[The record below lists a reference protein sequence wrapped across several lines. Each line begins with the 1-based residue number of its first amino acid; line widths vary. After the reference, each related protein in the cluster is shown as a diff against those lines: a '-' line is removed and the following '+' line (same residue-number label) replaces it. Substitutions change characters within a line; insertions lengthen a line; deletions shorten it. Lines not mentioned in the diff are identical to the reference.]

1 MNHCMRTILLL
12 FLCLT
17 AQMVEAR
24 DLQFY
29 SLGIADGLPSGDIN
43 EIVQDQWGTLWIATQ
58 DGLVSY
64 DGTEFESFYHD
75 SDDPNSLLN
84 SVVQTVF
91 VDSRNRIWAGTNNG
105 LSMLDKDRQKFRN
118 FRATDEDDSLS
129 SPYVWVIEEDQ
140 EGMLWL
146 GMFNGGVQQLNP
158 DTGQFMTWRHDPE
171 NPNSLGSDN
180 IMAMQVDSE
189 NRIWVGTLYG
199 GLAVISADRRQ
210 IKRFSFSDDDPNGL
224 SDLHVISLLE
234 HKERMWIGTPKS
246 LSYFDPSNQ
255 TFVHLVSDFSARKS
269 ASIRDMRIDEKG
281 NFWYVNSTGVWL
293 SSDLKNF
300 QQITARPGVSQSLP
314 SNDLESIF
322 EDREGQ
328 IWLGTDGDGL
338 VRLPP
343 NWDSFTTYRHDPLD
357 PDSLVSN
364 EIRGLTEDGEM
375 IWAGGFVDQL
385 SRINLSTGELT
396 RVALP
401 IGSDPSNARVWS
413 LVRTG
418 NYLWIGKSGQL
429 VRWNLQ
435 TDELLELPLSAPMD
449 SSQLVDLMIDDGRG
463 SVWFHGSGFGLGSVD
478 IESAE
483 LRQFVHVV
491 DDPSTISGS
500 IIQQIERSADGSIWV
515 ATDQGLDQLNPQTGK
530 FTRLLDDDPQMINAF
545 AISQSGVIWAAT
557 TDRLRQFSRNGDT
570 LTLTAEVG
578 KRDGLP
584 ALTYGSVRE
593 DTLGRLWL
601 TSNRGLFRYD
611 PASNTVR
618 QFGTTDGVPGS
629 NFYDRPMMVA
639 DNGVY
644 YAPMS
649 NGLLAFD
656 PTQVNDSPVSPPVMV
671 TRVESGQTQYRKQAG
686 ESWDLLLFEHDQSDL
701 SFEFQPVTL
710 ISPDLYR
717 YRVRMD
723 GLDDDWVEI
732 GSARVRN
739 YANLPHGDYTFR
751 INMTDSS
758 GFWSSQTASVSLR
771 VNPPVWR
778 TPWAYAAYLI
788 VLTGLGI
795 SLIFAF
801 RNRLKRKHELDRATE
816 RRQWAET
823 QRDMVLSLTSMLD
836 ERDILERL
844 LDGAGEV
851 VPSDQMVVTINHSGL
866 PATQVS
872 RGFAKKDLPSF
883 REVRSLMR
891 HFETNREDE
900 PMTLSAMGELGR
912 TICVPISVR
921 DQVLGTVSLIR
932 HKGDV
937 YVERDRMM
945 AGSYARQ
952 AGIAL
957 ENARLF
963 REVRVLAEKAES
975 ANQAKSDFL
984 AKMSHEIR
992 TPMNGV
998 LGMSELLLESK
1009 LDVEQRK
1016 YAQAVLDSGHILLN
1030 IINDILDLSK
1040 IEAGKLELEQIEINL
1055 AQILEE
1061 TIRLFSANASKSSI
1075 TLGYVIDPAVPRH
1088 VIGDPVRIRQVLMNL
1103 VSNALKF
1110 TERGRVRIDL
1120 REGNDGAIRFVV
1132 KDTGIGMDTRVYKQ
1146 LFQPFTQADQSTTR
1160 RYGGTGLGLA
1170 ICKQLVEK
1178 MGGTIE
1184 AVTKE
1189 GHGSLFWFELPLEV
1203 RKDAL
1208 APRLPGLEQLE
1219 DSWILLVT
1227 PSSIA
1232 RDSIAAIARHYQL
1245 AVHVFSDLNDP
1256 ALPSE
1261 APGLMIASPSSVST
1275 ELLDHYQLATR
1286 DPDQWVPVLWVVMPS
1301 DDIIPQSPPGLV
1313 RVGKL
1318 KPPIFESEL
1327 LMCLLELSCI
1337 DTRQQLAS
1345 DRVSIQHVRPLRILV
1360 VEDNAINQTLIM
1372 DVLDSEGHIVD
1383 LVDTAAEFL
1392 DRAQSVEF
1400 DLILMDCDLP
1410 QSDGVTATV
1419 EYRRWETLAIRPR
1432 VPIVA
1437 LTAHVNDTLKRG
1449 CLDSG
1454 MDDFISKPVSKQ
1466 TLTEMIIRLTR
1477 TDQSE

>member
-1 MNHCMRTILLL
+1 MNHLIRTILLV
-12 FLCLT
+12 LCLLVPNV
-17 AQMVEAR
+17 QAR
-24 DLQFY
+24 DLQFF
-29 SLGIADGLPSGDIN
+29 SLGMADGLPSGDIN
-43 EIVQDQWGTLWIATQ
+43 EIVQDDWGTLWIATQ

-64 DGTEFESFYHD
+64 DGTEFHSYYHD
-75 SDDPNSLLN
+75 SDDPKSLLN

-91 VDSRNRIWAGTNNG
+91 VDSRNRIWVGTNNG
-105 LSMLDKDRQKFRN
+105 LSMLDADRRDFIN
-118 FRATDEDDSLS
+118 YRADDTANSLS
-129 SPYVWVIEEDQ
+129 SPYVWVVEEDHD
-140 EGMLWL
+140 GMLWL
-146 GMFNGGVQQLNP
+146 GMFNGGVQRLNP
-158 DTGQFMTWRHDPE
+158 DTGEFTTWRHDP
-171 NPNSLGSDN
+171 NDPNSLGSDN
-180 IMAMQVDSE
+180 IIAIEVDQD
-189 NRIWVGTLYG
+189 NRLWVGTLYG
-199 GLAVISADRRQ
+199 GLAVISADRTQTR
-210 IKRFSFSDDDPNGL
+210 RFSHSEDDPNGL

-234 HKERMWIGTPKS
+234 HDGRLWVGTPKS
-246 LSYFDPSNQ
+246 LSYFDPDSQ
-255 TFVHLVSDFSARKS
+255 TFVHVVSDFSARKS
-269 ASIRDMRIDEKG
+269 ASIRDMRIDRKG
-281 NFWYVNSTGVWL
+281 NFWYVNSTGIWL
-293 SSDLKNF
+293 SSDHRNF

-343 NWDSFTTYRHDPLD
+343 NWDSFTTYRHDPMD
-357 PDSLVSN
+357 PDSLVSD
-364 EIRGLTEDGEM
+364 EIRGLTDDGEM
-375 IWAGGFVDQL
+375 IWAGGFVGQL
-385 SRINLSTGELT
+385 SLITPSTGELS
-396 RVALP
+396 RIDLP
-401 IGSDPSNARVWS
+401 VGSDPSNARVWS
-413 LVRTG
+413 LARTG
-418 NYLWIGKSGQL
+418 NTLWIGKSGLL

-435 TDELLELPLSAPMD
+435 TDELIELPLSRPID
-449 SSQLVDLMIDDGRG
+449 SSQLVDLLIEDGRG
-463 SVWFHGSGFGLGSVD
+463 SVWFHGSDYGLGSVD
-478 IESAE
+478 VETAQ
-483 LRQFVHVV
+483 LRRYTHVP
-491 DDPSTISGS
+491 DDLGTISGS
-500 IIQQIERSADGSIWV
+500 IIQQIQRQDDGSIWV
-515 ATDQGLDQLNPQTGK
+515 ATEQGLDRLDPETGR
-530 FTRLLDDDPQMINAF
+530 FTRLLRDDPQMINAF
-545 AISQSGVIWAAT
+545 AISAEGIIWAAT
-557 TDRLRQFSRNGDT
+557 TDRLRQFSPSGDS
-570 LTLTAEVG
+570 LKLTAEVG

-584 ALTYGSVRE
+584 ALTYGSVRQ
-593 DTLGRLWL
+593 DDLGRLWL

-639 DNGVY
+639 DDGSF

-656 PTQVNDSPVSPPVMV
+656 PLQVDDQPISPPVMV
-671 TRVESGQTQYRKQAG
+671 TQVESGQTQYRKHAG
-686 ESWDLLLFEHDQSDL
+686 EHWEPLLFAHDQSDL
-701 SFEFQPVTL
+701 SFEFKPVTL
-710 ISPDLYR
+710 ISPEMYR
-717 YRVRMD
+717 YRVRLE
-723 GLDDDWVEI
+723 GLDDDWIEI

-739 YANLPHGDYTFR
+739 YANLPQGDYTFR
-751 INMTDSS
+751 INMTDSA
-758 GFWSSQTASVSLR
+758 GFWSDQSAEVSLR
-771 VNPPVWR
+771 INPPVWR
-778 TPWAYAAYLI
+778 TPWAYAAYLF
-788 VLTGLGI
+788 VLTALAI
-795 SLIFAF
+795 SLIFAY

-816 RRQWAET
+816 RRAWAET

-851 VPSDQMVVTINHSGL
+851 VPSDQMVVTIDHPGL

-872 RGFAKKDLPSF
+872 RGFTKKDLPSF

-891 HFETNREDE
+891 HFESNLEDE

-912 TICVPISVR
+912 TICVPISAR

-998 LGMSELLLESK
+998 LGMSELLLESN

-1016 YAQAVLDSGHILLN
+1016 YAQAVLDSGHVLLN

-1061 TIRLFSANASKSSI
+1061 TIRLFSANASKSPI
-1075 TLGYVIDPAVPRH
+1075 ALGYVIDPAVPRH
-1088 VIGDPVRIRQVLMNL
+1088 VMGDPVRIRQVLMNL

-1120 REGNDGAIRFVV
+1120 SEGSNGAIRFVV

-1178 MGGTIE
+1178 MGGTID

-1219 DSWILLVT
+1219 NSWILLMM
-1227 PSSIA
+1227 PPSIA
-1232 RDSIAAIARHYQL
+1232 RDAIKAIVRHYQL
-1245 AVHVFSDLNDP
+1245 SVHVYSDLNDP
-1256 ALPSE
+1256 SLPSE
-1261 APGLMIASPSSVST
+1261 PPGLIIASPSSLAKD
-1275 ELLDHYQLATR
+1275 LLDHYQLSAR
-1286 DPDQWVPVLWVVMPS
+1286 DPDHWVPVLWVVMPS

-1313 RVGKL
+1313 RMGKL

-1327 LMCLLELSCI
+1327 LMCFLELSSM

-1360 VEDNAINQTLIM
+1360 VEDNAMNQTLIL

-1400 DLILMDCDLP
+1400 DLVLMDCDLP
-1410 QSDGVTATV
+1410 QTDGVTATAQ
-1419 EYRRWETLAIRPR
+1419 YRRWEARESRPR

-1437 LTAHVNDTLKRG
+1437 LTAHVNEALRQR

-1466 TLTEMIIRLTR
+1466 TLIDMIERLKG
-1477 TDQSE
+1477 TDHSE